1 MKKFK
6 KIRDKIRLHPMMA
19 FILLTAVVIV
29 VSGILDVFD
38 ASITYNKINT
48 RTGAYESTLVTV
60 ESLLNLSG
68 IKYIF
73 SNTVSNFVNFMPLSM
88 LLIVLIGIGIMD
100 RSGFLDTIFYLLTKN
115 VAKTTVTFVFA
126 LVCIIVSITGDLGFV
141 VLIPLAALLFK
152 YGKRNPIVGIIVA
165 FAATSLG
172 YSINILISSADSSL
186 MQYTSLA
193 AGIISNNYRMHSYA
207 FSIIMIVATLIGAG
221 LITYVTERIIAP
233 RMGKYESDEE
243 EIVQDKD
250 NLTRREKRGLI
261 IAGIGAGIYLLIII
275 YNIIPNVPL
284 GGNLLDYSQGRY
296 IDKLF
301 GADSFFNSGFVFIVT
316 FFFVIVGLLYGIGT
330 KSIENHRDICNYL
343 SHSLDGIGKIIV
355 LIFFASMFISL
366 LRYTNIGLLLTAYIA
381 RILNGIDFG
390 GIPLIILV
398 LFVGIITTILAPNLV
413 NRWVILSG
421 TVVPMM
427 MTNGFTPEF
436 AQMLFSIGTSIAYG
450 VTPAMAYFVI
460 YVSFLEKYDKEGV
473 SITQAIKYI
482 MPYILIILFM
492 WIVLL
497 IIWYLVG
504 IPLGIDSF
512 IVL

>member
-19 FILLTAVVIV
+19 FILLTGLVIIL
-29 VSGILDVFD
+29 SGILDIFD
-38 ASITYNKINT
+38 ASVTYNKVNT

-73 SNTVSNFVNFMPLSM
+73 SNTVANFVNFTPLSM

-100 RSGFLDTIFYLLTKN
+100 RSGFLDTIFYVLTKN

-126 LVCIIVSITGDLGFV
+126 LICIIVSITGDLGFI
-141 VLIPLAALLFK
+141 VLIPLSALLFK
-152 YGKRNPIVGIIVA
+152 YGKRNPIVGIITA

-172 YSINILISSADSSL
+172 YSINIFISSIDSSL

-193 AGIISNNYRMHSYA
+193 AGIISSGYRMRSYA
-207 FSIIMIVATLIGAG
+207 YSFVMIVATVVGAG

-233 RMGKYESDEE
+233 RIGKYEVDEE

-250 NLTRREKRGLI
+250 KLTRRETRGLI
-261 IAGIGAGIYLLIII
+261 FAGIGAFIYLLIVV
-275 YNIIPNVPL
+275 YNIIPNVPF

-301 GADSFFNSGFVFIVT
+301 GIDSFFNSGFVFIVT
-316 FFFVIVGLLYGIGT
+316 FLFVLVGLLYGLGT

-355 LIFFASMFISL
+355 LIFFASMFVSL
-366 LRYTNIGLLLTAYIA
+366 LRYTNIGLLLTATITKWLSA
-381 RILNGIDFG
+381 VNFG

-398 LFVGIITTILAPNLV
+398 LFVGIITTFLAPNLL
-413 NRWVILSG
+413 NRWIVLSG
-421 TVVPMM
+421 TIVPMM

-436 AQMLFSIGTSIAYG
+436 AQMLFSVGTSIAYG
-450 VTPAMAYFVI
+450 ITPAMAYFVI
-460 YVSFLEKYDKEGV
+460 YVSFLEKYDKDGV
-473 SITQAIKYI
+473 SIIQSIKYI
-482 MPYILIILFM
+482 LPYVFIILIM
-492 WIVLL
+492 WIALL